1 MQYQGFFLALIHLLY
16 SVSKSDKEVHLL
28 EVREILDIIERDIHH
43 IFPSIPKGFQAI
55 NDDLALKEFKRLY
68 KDQVTEEKAYNYFLQ
83 FYSENKSEFNL
94 DINLMCYQLA
104 VKVAYSHKGINE
116 EEIVF
121 LKRLKTDLGV
131 E

>member
-28 EVREILDIIERDIHH
+28 EVQEILDIIEGDIHH
-43 IFPSIPKGFQAI
+43 IFPDIPKAFQTI

-68 KDQVTEEKAYNYFLQ
+68 KEQTTEEEAYTYFLR
-83 FYSENKSEFNL
+83 FYIENKSNFNL

-104 VKVAYSHKGINE
+104 VKVAYSHKGINK
-116 EEIVF
+116 EEIEF
-121 LKRLKTDLGV
+121 LKRLKTDLRV
-131 E
+131 K